1 MPAIV
6 WIVVGL
12 ALGVVLGAVLG
23 YNRRKQAAEAQ
34 NWQRRRR
41 RPPVWSMRL
50 STAQPKTQGSGQLE
64 AKDEAFRMK
73 AEVDELKAE
82 ADRE

>member
-23 YNRRKQAAEAQ
+23 YNRRKQTAEAQ
-34 NWQRRRR
+34 I
-41 RPPVWSMRL
+41 
-50 STAQPKTQGSGQLE
+50 GS
-64 AKDEAFRMK
+64 
-73 AEVDELKAE
+73 AE
-82 ADRE
+82 AEATRLVNEAIKTAD

>member
-23 YNRRKQAAEAQ
+23 YNRRKQTAEAQ
-34 NWQRRRR
+34 IGSAEAEAT
-41 RPPVWSMRL
+41 VWSMRL
-50 STAQPKTQGSGQLE
+50 SRPLTKNARKRSWKQRTRLS
-64 AKDEAFRMK
+64 A
-73 AEVDELKAE
+73 
-82 ADRE
+82 

>member
-23 YNRRKQAAEAQ
+23 YNRRKQTAEAQ
-34 NWQRRRR
+34 I
-41 RPPVWSMRL
+41 
-50 STAQPKTQGSGQLE
+50 GS
-64 AKDEAFRMK
+64 
-73 AEVDELKAE
+73 AE
-82 ADRE
+82 AEAISI

>member
-23 YNRRKQAAEAQ
+23 YNRRKQTAEAQ
-34 NWQRRRR
+34 IGSAEAEATRLVNEAIKTADQNARKRSWKQRT
-41 RPPVWSMRL
+41 RL
-50 STAQPKTQGSGQLE
+50 SA
-64 AKDEAFRMK
+64 
-73 AEVDELKAE
+73 
-82 ADRE
+82 